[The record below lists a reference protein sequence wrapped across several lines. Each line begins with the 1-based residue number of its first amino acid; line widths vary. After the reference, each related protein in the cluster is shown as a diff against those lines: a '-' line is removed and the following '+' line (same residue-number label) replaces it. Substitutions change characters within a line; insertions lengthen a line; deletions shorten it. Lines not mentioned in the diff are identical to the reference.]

1 MEEATADTGVPAS
14 AMITSEERP
23 EAISIF
29 TWVNGVAEA
38 TSSAP
43 LPHTQG
49 FLNLDISEEK
59 EKNTKTLPA
68 MAGLA
73 QLHPSP
79 PKVHFTMK
87 IAKTDAKTG
96 IRKGIDGG
104 IFIPINKPVTKAE

>member
-79 PKVHFTMK
+79 PKVHFTIA
-87 IAKTDAKTG
+87 IAKMDA
-96 IRKGIDGG
+96 IRGMKRGTSGG
-104 IFIPINKPVTKAE
+104 IFMPTSRPVTRAE